1 MNEEGRK
8 LGREGGRE
16 GEGERER
23 EGVEWESEC
32 TSSFRVLRSNTKHD
46 TLVNVY

>member
-1 MNEEGRK
+1 M
-8 LGREGGRE
+8 
-16 GEGERER
+16 EGERER

-32 TSSFRVLRSNTKHD
+32 TSSFRGLRGNTKRG